1 MTDIDINIG
10 LIFITALVT
19 FILGLITE
27 YLIDINITKVA
38 TKITYIIIILVMW
51 WIAFSNPTETTEQM
65 VDTMTRLTYY
75 FVNTIIPLI
84 IGEAFGDA
92 IAKIINK

>member
-1 MTDIDINIG
+1 
-10 LIFITALVT
+10 
-19 FILGLITE
+19 
-27 YLIDINITKVA
+27 
-38 TKITYIIIILVMW
+38 MW